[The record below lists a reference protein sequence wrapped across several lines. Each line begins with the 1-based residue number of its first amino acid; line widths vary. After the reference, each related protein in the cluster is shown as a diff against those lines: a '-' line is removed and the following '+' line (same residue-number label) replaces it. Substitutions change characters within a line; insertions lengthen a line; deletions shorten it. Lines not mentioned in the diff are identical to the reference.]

1 MSRILKSLENWN
13 ESNRTGNFERCI
25 VTNWLVVRH
34 IGTSIKNTI
43 MQTENRTLLA
53 ATHLSQL
60 LDFVTG
66 IGGLIVPLVL
76 WLTQRDK
83 VVDMDENGKAIINFR
98 ISMFLYVLLCV
109 PLILVFGL
117 GLLGFLVL
125 GVLYFIFPIVNAI
138 KASKGEAPH
147 YPMSIKFV

>member
-1 MSRILKSLENWN
+1 
-13 ESNRTGNFERCI
+13 
-25 VTNWLVVRH
+25 
-34 IGTSIKNTI
+34 

-66 IGGLIVPLVL
+66 IGGLIIPLVL

-83 VVDMDENGKAIINFR
+83 VIDMDENGKAIINFR

-109 PLILVFGL
+109 PLILLFGL

-125 GVLYFIFPIVNAI
+125 GVLYFVFPIVNAV
-138 KASKGEAPH
+138 KASNGEAPH